1 MLEFLRYRRCP
12 EGNPPH
18 EACCCLNLFPFF
30 SCSFIT
36 TISYSLGFSFP
47 IRHFYVYQAQPTAS
61 TASWA
66 ATQN

>member
-18 EACCCLNLFPFF
+18 KAPCFIAALF
-30 SCSFIT
+30 SRSFIT
-36 TISYSLGFSFP
+36 TIIYSLGFSFP
-47 IRHFYVYQAQPTAS
+47 TRHLYVYQAQLAAS

-66 ATQN
+66 VIQK